1 MISIYSQD
9 NTEYTKNGDAVLIP
23 TRCDL
28 SLTINGAWQLT
39 LEHPYDQE
47 ERYKYIVEGAVV
59 QCDIKCIREL
69 PVVKQRFRIYT
80 YTKGLHGI
88 TAIGF
93 PIAMESTYDAPID
106 NLVISGKTGAQAMA
120 LIQAFTN
127 KYTLSTDV
135 TKTASASM
143 SNTNVNS
150 AIASGNS
157 NSFIGAWG
165 GEILYSNYDYMVKS
179 RLGDNVAGDHRIIY
193 GRNLTN
199 IEYKKDDSGLTTRIY
214 PISEDGIRLNGTGY
228 VDSPKISDYPII
240 HHRFMQAPYN
250 LIDTDAS
257 SASATAQQTRT
268 SLAAIS
274 TAASTLSQGVDISS
288 YPPEYIKQQR
298 ADIVAAVQ
306 TMALNGVISTSLYN
320 ATAKTISDAMA
331 WMNNL
336 AQPEWDWMGSYEA
349 GWKYGNSDGYAV
361 SQYVKIGKTWRY
373 FGANGN
379 WQEPA
384 DSSNEWDWYQNTEE
398 TGKKYGDFS
407 RYYAHNEYVFI
418 TLSGQLKQ
426 YWFNEEGWY
435 EEDESGDSN
444 YAWNGSGTAE
454 DPWWFGESST
464 KYLKSCWAFIDG
476 KYYFFDEYGY
486 YDGSTKFDDYQWDWV
501 DDGSRAWF
509 GNPDH
514 EYAAYY
520 LVNQWCKIDGSWY
533 YFDANGYVYDDNA
546 ARANVISLYTT
557 GMASLATTVSTQAT
571 ALYTLLYSLM
581 TSYAQSKF
589 NSGVD
594 MPYITITVNM
604 ADLSKTTE
612 YAGYENLETVK
623 LGDSVECIDNEHDIS
638 MTNRVIGLTYD
649 CVRDYNAEVVIGSPS
664 KTVSDVLGNAGG
676 TPVAGGFDTSAM
688 EAQIE
693 ALQDKVG
700 DVILNGASVVSNGT
714 ADFGIQE
721 GSNISISRSGNVL
734 TINGEGGGNIVYAG
748 TSIPSASIGEED
760 DLYLQL
766 GVKTEDILAADR
778 FEGLSSGSHI
788 TSLSDFVRQ
797 ARDKFSFVI
806 SGNPDSHG
814 NGETGTFTL
823 DGLVVGNTYHIE
835 YDVQYN
841 SGATFPYSYSEGI
854 DICGAYIAHPHNT
867 NLNHI
872 SGDFTYTSNGT
883 AIFKF
888 FAIRDNTNF
897 TCTITNLTITG
908 NFYDG
913 IEEIYGKISGKW
925 EKYEGGESYE
935 AGDNV
940 SIVNNVISATDT
952 DEISELQDVEL
963 TDLADGEI
971 LKYDATAEKW
981 INAEESGQSAYIVN
995 AVKYSTDEQVIGT
1008 WIDGKPLYSKII
1020 IGNSTDSTGNSD
1032 TQLSLASLNIDTMLP
1047 IEGTYNR
1054 VEGTLVLTYQF
1065 EATETPVT
1073 NNYWGFVKYNDNNGN
1088 GRLEYRIKL
1097 NHGSTNKQIFY
1108 IRYTKTTD
1116 TAGSGGYQA
1125 WGFSPIIYSTEER
1138 EVGVWTDNKP
1148 LYQKTVIS
1156 TTTPSQ
1162 NNWTTIQLDLPT
1174 DAVVSKYEAYYR
1186 RSPNRTD
1193 FIPQYNPTSSNEWL
1207 FGTLSNNNFVYKVG
1221 SPYVANFLETYIT
1234 VWYTKTTD
1242 VAGSG
1247 EYNTLGIPN
1256 VHYDGNEKVIGTWF
1270 GETLYEQVYTISSLP
1285 NNTTTSYNPNI
1296 SNFKEWVCADCKGE
1310 IIFQSGNKSVLPYLH
1325 STDTTAYVTL
1335 QYNTDGTI
1343 QITTKSNMTTAKAKI
1358 ILHYTKTS

>member
-165 GEILYSNYDYMVKS
+165 GEILYSNYDYMVKN

-228 VDSPKISDYPII
+228 VDSPKISDYPVI
-240 HHRFMQAPYN
+240 HHRFMQAPYS

-257 SASATAQQTRT
+257 SATATAQQTRT
-268 SLAAIS
+268 SLSAIS
-274 TAASTLSQGVDISS
+274 TQTTTLSQGVDNSS

-320 ATAKTISDAMA
+320 AAAKTISDAMA

-361 SQYVKIGKTWRY
+361 SQYIKIGKTWRY
-373 FGANGN
+373 FGSNGN

-435 EEDESGDSN
+435 EEDESGDSD
-444 YAWNGSGTAE
+444 YAWNGSGTSE
-454 DPWWFGESST
+454 DPWWFGESSS

-476 KYYFFDEYGY
+476 TYYFFDEYGY

-514 EYAAYY
+514 EYAAFY

-533 YFDANGYVYDDNA
+533 YFDNDGYVYDDNA

-557 GMASLATTVSTQAT
+557 GMAALATTVSTQAT

-581 TSYAQSKF
+581 TAYAQSKF
-589 NSGVD
+589 DSGVD

-649 CVRDYNAEVVIGSPS
+649 VIRDYNSEV
-664 KTVSDVLGNAGG
+664 VLGNAAATVASIVGNANG
-676 TPVAGGFDTSAM
+676 QAVAGGFDTSA
-688 EAQIE
+688 IE
-693 ALQDKVG
+693 SQLDSLQNKMG
-700 DVILNGASVVSNGT
+700 DFLLNGASVVTNGV
-714 ADFGIQE
+714 GQLNLQSGE
-721 GSNISISRSGNVL
+721 NISISRDGRTL
-734 TINGEGGGNIVYAG
+734 TISGEGGGNHNYYGTDAPSSSLGEENDIYCQIEDNEEITDFIVESTTPTGLMEAPVITEIAFNSFSATIAG
-748 TSIPSASIGEED
+748 TPTAYAYTPEDEIYINLQGLIVGQEYTLAFTFQYDSGTSFISGSGYNYVGIMADGVLSTQYATLPKDLSAHNHSFTFVAGNENYIKLSFHAISDNRRFTASMTNASITGTFGKIID
-760 DLYLQL
+760 IWQ
-766 GVKTEDILAADR
+766 KTEDGWVNSK
-778 FEGLSSGSHI
+778 FEG
-788 TSLSDFVRQ
+788 V
-797 ARDKFSFVI
+797 K
-806 SGNPDSHG
+806 
-814 NGETGTFTL
+814 
-823 DGLVVGNTYHIE
+823 
-835 YDVQYN
+835 
-841 SGATFPYSYSEGI
+841 
-854 DICGAYIAHPHNT
+854 YI
-867 NLNHI
+867 
-872 SGDFTYTSNGT
+872 
-883 AIFKF
+883 
-888 FAIRDNTNF
+888 
-897 TCTITNLTITG
+897 
-908 NFYDG
+908 
-913 IEEIYGKISGKW
+913 
-925 EKYEGGESYE
+925 
-935 AGDNV
+935 AGDN
-940 SIVNNVISATDT
+940 IQINDKTISATDT
-952 DEISELQDVEL
+952 DEISELKDVEI

-981 INAEESGQSAYIVN
+981 VN
-995 AVKYSTDEQVIGT
+995 GVGGGGT
-1008 WIDGKPLYSKII
+1008 P
-1020 IGNSTDSTGNSD
+1020 
-1032 TQLSLASLNIDTMLP
+1032 
-1047 IEGTYNR
+1047 YNNN
-1054 VEGTLVLTYQF
+1054 YQ
-1065 EATETPVT
+1065 EATLWENANGLEVPQNNASVT
-1073 NNYWGFVKYNDNNGN
+1073 VTLNDNISNYDFLYIEVSGN
-1088 GRLEYRIKL
+1088 T
-1097 NHGSTNKQIFY
+1097 STNARTQIWIPVSQIDKTGTNDFGIQVLNTNILRVSSIKY
-1108 IRYTKTTD
+1108 IDD
-1116 TAGSGGYQA
+1116 THLKLQYWTYSQPIKYYKILGVRVGGYL
-1125 WGFSPIIYSTEER
+1125 SPIIYFTEER

-1148 LYQKTVIS
+1148 LYQCSFLLPQNITVQTTWTS
-1156 TTTPSQ
+1156 TNINLS
-1162 NNWTTIQLDLPT
+1162 
-1174 DAVVSKYEAYYR
+1174 S
-1186 RSPNRTD
+1186 
-1193 FIPQYNPTSSNEWL
+1193 YNIEKL
-1207 FGTLSNNNFVYKVG
+1207 VYCETLRIDSGSWIFNANVNNNILRLYSYQNISLNKD
-1221 SPYVANFLETYIT
+1221 SIIT
-1234 VWYTKTTD
+1234 IRYTKTTD

-1247 EYNTLGIPN
+1247 SYNTLGVPN
-1256 VHYDGNEKVIGTWF
+1256 VHYSTDEQVIGTWLD
-1270 GETLYEQVYTISSLP
+1270 GKPIYEKTFEITAQNIFNSATVINGLTIP
-1285 NNTTTSYNPNI
+1285 DYKHII
-1296 SNFKEWVCADCKGE
+1296 SCQA
-1310 IIFQSGNKSVLPYLH
+1310 I
-1325 STDTTAYVTL
+1325 STDYPQASPLMLYFNQGQWKAMAIGGINVNKL
-1335 QYNTDGTI
+1335 VI
-1343 QITTKSNMTTAKAKI
+1343 Q
-1358 ILHYTKTS
+1358 YTKTTD

>member
-1 MISIYSQD
+1 MISIYSQN

-23 TRCDL
+23 TRCEL

-69 PVVKQRFRIYT
+69 PVTKQRFRIYT

-120 LIQAFTN
+120 LIQTFTN

-135 TKTASASM
+135 TKTTSASM

-150 AIASGNS
+150 AIASGNA

-165 GEILYSNYDYMVKS
+165 GEILYSNYDFMVKS

-193 GRNLTN
+193 GRNLTD

-228 VDSPKISDYPII
+228 VDSPKIDDYPII
-240 HHRFMQAPYN
+240 HHRFMSAPYN

-257 SASATAQQTRT
+257 SASATAQQTRN
-268 SLAAIS
+268 SLSAIS
-274 TAASTLSQGVDISS
+274 TQTTTLSQGVDISS

-320 ATAKTISDAMA
+320 AAAKTISDAMA

-384 DSSNEWDWYQNTEE
+384 DSSNEWDWHQSTEA

-407 RYYAHNEYVFI
+407 RYFAHNEYVFI

-435 EEDESGDSN
+435 EEDESGDSD

-454 DPWWFGESST
+454 DPWWFGESSS

-514 EYAAYY
+514 EFAAYY
-520 LVNQWCKIDGSWY
+520 LKNQWCKIDGSWY

-557 GMASLATTVSTQAT
+557 GMAALATTVSTQAT

-649 CVRDYNAEVVIGSPS
+649 VIRDYNSEV
-664 KTVSDVLGNAGG
+664 VLGNAAATVASIVGNASG
-676 TPVAGGFDTSAM
+676 QAVAGGFDTSA
-688 EAQIE
+688 IE
-693 ALQDKVG
+693 SQLDSLQHKMG
-700 DVILNGASVVSNGT
+700 DFLVNGASVVTNGVGQLNLQ
-714 ADFGIQE
+714 AGD
-721 GSNISISRSGNVL
+721 NIDISRDGRTL
-734 TINGEGGGNIVYAG
+734 TISGEGGGNISYGVDVPSGGSDGDFYAKIG
-748 TSIPSASIGEED
+748 GEE
-760 DLYLQL
+760 YL
-766 GVKTEDILAADR
+766 
-778 FEGLSSGSHI
+778 FSHYFD
-788 TSLSDFVRQ
+788 SQQFRQ
-797 ARDKFSFVI
+797 TSFVE
-806 SGNPDSHG
+806 GNAKCSFVMH
-814 NGETGTFTL
+814 GETTSSITGRHVAYLMKGLEVEQTYTLSFDLQIKNYASGGAGENNVELRKKDEGSYTYFDRINFSNNSDKNHYSITFTAPYDEIML
-823 DGLVVGNTYHIE
+823 AFQFNELGANKQ
-835 YDVQYN
+835 YDVEVTDL
-841 SGATFPYSYSEGI
+841 SFGI
-854 DICGAYIAHPHNT
+854 SMIE
-867 NLNHI
+867 
-872 SGDFTYTSNGT
+872 NG
-883 AIFKF
+883 
-888 FAIRDNTNF
+888 
-897 TCTITNLTITG
+897 
-908 NFYDG
+908 G
-913 IEEIYGKISGKW
+913 IENVYVNVEGKW
-925 EKYEGGESYE
+925 VKDLFSENASYE
-935 AGDNV
+935 AGTN
-940 SIVNNVISATDT
+940 IQINNRVISATDT
-952 DEISELQDVEL
+952 TYSDFEGTDGTTAGSSGLVPAPTISDVNKVLGSEGQWVEKGSIVEANPQD
-963 TDLADGEI
+963 TASQPLAKLKVNGTTYGISGGGGGGSIVSIIPLINNGIKIAEYLIDGVGNYLYAPSGVDFKTTEQP
-971 LKYDATAEKW
+971 TGRKW
-981 INAEESGQSAYIVN
+981 INDKPTYFIVLDITN
-995 AVKYSTDEQVIGT
+995 ANKGSISVDIS
-1008 WIDGKPLYSKII
+1008 
-1020 IGNSTDSTGNSD
+1020 N
-1032 TQLSLASLNIDTMLP
+1032 LNIDF
-1047 IEGTYNR
+1047 IISKEGIWNRTAGGATYWMNFGDY
-1054 VEGTLVLTYQF
+1054 VASDIYSYLTPNIANGILYV
-1065 EATETPVT
+1065 ARYARSAETVSKA
-1073 NNYWGFVKYNDNNGN
+1073 YIF
-1088 GRLEYRIKL
+1088 LE
-1097 NHGSTNKQIFY
+1097 
-1108 IRYTKTTD
+1108 YTKTTD
-1116 TAGSGGYQA
+1116 
-1125 WGFSPIIYSTEER
+1125 
-1138 EVGVWTDNKP
+1138 
-1148 LYQKTVIS
+1148 
-1156 TTTPSQ
+1156 
-1162 NNWTTIQLDLPT
+1162 
-1174 DAVVSKYEAYYR
+1174 
-1186 RSPNRTD
+1186 
-1193 FIPQYNPTSSNEWL
+1193 
-1207 FGTLSNNNFVYKVG
+1207 
-1221 SPYVANFLETYIT
+1221 
-1234 VWYTKTTD
+1234 
-1242 VAGSG
+1242 
-1247 EYNTLGIPN
+1247 
-1256 VHYDGNEKVIGTWF
+1256 
-1270 GETLYEQVYTISSLP
+1270 
-1285 NNTTTSYNPNI
+1285 
-1296 SNFKEWVCADCKGE
+1296 
-1310 IIFQSGNKSVLPYLH
+1310 
-1325 STDTTAYVTL
+1325 
-1335 QYNTDGTI
+1335 
-1343 QITTKSNMTTAKAKI
+1343 
-1358 ILHYTKTS
+1358 

>member
-23 TRCDL
+23 TRCEL

-69 PVVKQRFRIYT
+69 PAVKQRFRIYT

-93 PIAMESTYDAPID
+93 PIAMEATYDAPID

-120 LIQAFTN
+120 QIQAFTN

-150 AIASGNS
+150 AIASGNA

-165 GEILYSNYDYMVKS
+165 GEILYSNYDFMVKS
-179 RLGDNVAGDHRIIY
+179 RLGDNVAADHRIIY
-193 GRNLTN
+193 GRNLTD

-240 HHRFMQAPYN
+240 HHRFMSAPYN

-257 SASATAQQTRT
+257 SATATAQQTRT

-274 TAASTLSQGVDISS
+274 TAATTLSQGVDISS

-320 ATAKTISDAMA
+320 AAAKTIADAMA

-361 SQYVKIGKTWRY
+361 SQYIKIGKTWRY

-384 DSSNEWDWYQNTEE
+384 DSSNEWDWYQNSEE

-435 EEDESGDSN
+435 EEDESGDSD

-454 DPWWFGESST
+454 DPWWFGESSS

-557 GMASLATTVSTQAT
+557 GMAALATTVSTQTT

-589 NSGVD
+589 DSGVD

-649 CVRDYNAEVVIGSPS
+649 VIRDYNSEV
-664 KTVSDVLGNAGG
+664 VLGNAAATVASIVGNANG
-676 TPVAGGFDTSAM
+676 QAVAGGFDTSA
-688 EAQIE
+688 IE
-693 ALQDKVG
+693 SQLDLLQNKMG
-700 DVILNGASVVSNGT
+700 DFLLNGASIVTNGV
-714 ADFGIQE
+714 GVLNLLPGE
-721 GSNISISRSGNVL
+721 NISISRDGRTL
-734 TINGEGGGNIVYAG
+734 TISGEGGSNIYYG
-748 TSIPSASIGEED
+748 TEEPAASLGVD
-760 DLYLQL
+760 RDLYCKL
-766 GVKTEDILAADR
+766 GDLPTYIVDSVEYNNLDHNALTKIAYNEFSGNMSGVQVATSLHDPDREYIYLDGLIKGNTYTLTVKCTLTDGIIHR
-778 FEGLSSGSHI
+778 YSSGSYANNYFTVTDDTKDFSNPPIIILDDTFNAEQTKSGTFVAKDTNILVFAFWAMQDGHNAAI
-788 TSLSDFVRQ
+788 TCSSIKIEGNFRKIVKIY
-797 ARDKFSFVI
+797 DKV
-806 SGNPDSHG
+806 GTGWVDYVG
-814 NGETGTFTL
+814 GET
-823 DGLVVGNTYHIE
+823 Y
-835 YDVQYN
+835 
-841 SGATFPYSYSEGI
+841 
-854 DICGAYIAHPHNT
+854 
-867 NLNHI
+867 
-872 SGDFTYTSNGT
+872 
-883 AIFKF
+883 
-888 FAIRDNTNF
+888 
-897 TCTITNLTITG
+897 
-908 NFYDG
+908 
-913 IEEIYGKISGKW
+913 
-925 EKYEGGESYE
+925 
-935 AGDNV
+935 
-940 SIVNNVISATDT
+940 
-952 DEISELQDVEL
+952 
-963 TDLADGEI
+963 
-971 LKYDATAEKW
+971 
-981 INAEESGQSAYIVN
+981 
-995 AVKYSTDEQVIGT
+995 
-1008 WIDGKPLYSKII
+1008 
-1020 IGNSTDSTGNSD
+1020 
-1032 TQLSLASLNIDTMLP
+1032 
-1047 IEGTYNR
+1047 
-1054 VEGTLVLTYQF
+1054 
-1065 EATETPVT
+1065 
-1073 NNYWGFVKYNDNNGN
+1073 
-1088 GRLEYRIKL
+1088 
-1097 NHGSTNKQIFY
+1097 
-1108 IRYTKTTD
+1108 
-1116 TAGSGGYQA
+1116 TAGSGIEINSNNEISAPVMTGATADADGASGIVPKPFIADKEKFLRGDGVWAEVKGGAMVYYGTNAPSASVGENGDEYYQLSGQGKIVNKYIKLGNTWTCEGEEIVLTTKTITQNGTYDAVDDNVDGYSSVTVA
-1125 WGFSPIIYSTEER
+1125 VANSFELIDHDYVRVNGGGWIVFDNLTENENYKVEIDFEYSSVSAGMSVCGEYCVHFTWYQNKWY
-1138 EVGVWTDNKP
+1138 VGVGNTEANVSANPWSGRHTVVINNENNKCT
-1148 LYQKTVIS
+1148 LDGNVIA
-1156 TTTPSQ
+1156 TYV
-1162 NNWTTIQLDLPT
+1162 PT
-1174 DAVVSKYEAYYR
+1174 NDS
-1186 RSPNRTD
+1186 
-1193 FIPQYNPTSSNEWL
+1193 
-1207 FGTLSNNNFVYKVG
+1207 
-1221 SPYVANFLETYIT
+1221 
-1234 VWYTKTTD
+1234 
-1242 VAGSG
+1242 
-1247 EYNTLGIPN
+1247 N
-1256 VHYDGNEKVIGTWF
+1256 VHYAIFGRAANDGWSKYKGKLYSYKITDKSTNTVILSLKPA
-1270 GETLYEQVYTISSLP
+1270 TLYIA
-1285 NNTTTSYNPNI
+1285 NNA
-1296 SNFKEWVCADCKGE
+1296 FDD
-1310 IIFQSGNKSVLPYLH
+1310 VLY
-1325 STDTTAYVTL
+1325 DEVTGKL
-1335 QYNTDGTI
+1335 YRTPDMVAGDNT
-1343 QITTKSNMTTAKAKI
+1343 
-1358 ILHYTKTS
+1358 

>member
-1 MISIYSQD
+1 MISIYSKD

-23 TRCDL
+23 TRCEL
-28 SLTINGAWQLT
+28 ALTINGAWQLT

-69 PVVKQRFRIYT
+69 PVTKQRFRIYT

-150 AIASGNS
+150 AIASGNA

-165 GEILYSNYDYMVKS
+165 GEILYSNYDFMVKS

-193 GRNLTN
+193 GRNLTD

-228 VDSPKISDYPII
+228 VDSPKISDYPVI

-274 TAASTLSQGVDISS
+274 TAATTLSQGVDISS

-320 ATAKTISDAMA
+320 AAAKTISDAMA

-336 AQPEWDWMGSYEA
+336 TQPEWDWMGSYEA

-361 SQYVKIGKTWRY
+361 SQYIKIGKTWRY

-384 DSSNEWDWYQNTEE
+384 DSSNEWDWYQSTEE
-398 TGKKYGDFS
+398 AGKRYGDFS

-435 EEDESGDSN
+435 EEDESGDSD

-454 DPWWFGESST
+454 DPWWFGESSS

-501 DDGSRAWF
+501 NDGSRAWF

-514 EYAAYY
+514 KFAAYY
-520 LVNQWCKIDGSWY
+520 LKNQWCKIDGSWY
-533 YFDANGYVYDDNA
+533 YFDNDGYVYDDNA

-557 GMASLATTVSTQAT
+557 GMASLATTVSAQAT

-581 TSYAQSKF
+581 TAYAQSKF
-589 NSGVD
+589 NQGVD

-623 LGDSVECIDNEHDIS
+623 LGDSVDCIDNEHDIS

-649 CVRDYNAEVVIGSPS
+649 VIRDYNSEV
-664 KTVSDVLGNAGG
+664 VLGNAAATVASIVGNANG
-676 TPVAGGFDTSAM
+676 QAVAGGFDTSA
-688 EAQIE
+688 IE
-693 ALQDKVG
+693 SQLDSLQNKMG
-700 DVILNGASVVSNGT
+700 DFLVNGASVVTNGVGQLNLQ
-714 ADFGIQE
+714 AGE
-721 GSNISISRSGNVL
+721 NISISRDGRTL
-734 TINGEGGGNIVYAG
+734 TISGEGGGNTVYAG
-748 TSIPSASIGEED
+748 TSTPSASIGAEH
-760 DLYLQL
+760 DLYLKL
-766 GVKTEDILAADR
+766 RGYTGDVVGDI
-778 FEGLSSGSHI
+778 
-788 TSLSDFVRQ
+788 T
-797 ARDKFSFVI
+797 
-806 SGNPDSHG
+806 
-814 NGETGTFTL
+814 ETGGGMVSYTKTKLAYNKFNFAQVIKGISAWDHVTYAL
-823 DGLVVGNTYHIE
+823 DGLVEGNTYTVTFTQKFTNGQF
-835 YDVQYN
+835 Y
-841 SGATFPYSYSEGI
+841 SGYTDQIYVTTTGGT
-854 DICGAYIAHPHNT
+854 DGAANLYADNDSHN
-867 NLNHI
+867 
-872 SGDFTYTSNGT
+872 F
-883 AIFKF
+883 
-888 FAIRDNTNF
+888 NF
-897 TCTITNLTITG
+897 TFVAGSANYLIFSYPKCADGVTINSDITNLEITG
-908 NFYDG
+908 DFING
-913 IEEIYGKISGKW
+913 IEDIYGKINGNW
-925 EKYEGGESYE
+925 EKYDGGESYT
-935 AGDNV
+935 AGDN
-940 SIVNNVISATDT
+940 IDITNNVISGA
-952 DEISELQDVEL
+952 
-963 TDLADGEI
+963 
-971 LKYDATAEKW
+971 
-981 INAEESGQSAYIVN
+981 
-995 AVKYSTDEQVIGT
+995 
-1008 WIDGKPLYSKII
+1008 
-1020 IGNSTDSTGNSD
+1020 
-1032 TQLSLASLNIDTMLP
+1032 
-1047 IEGTYNR
+1047 
-1054 VEGTLVLTYQF
+1054 
-1065 EATETPVT
+1065 
-1073 NNYWGFVKYNDNNGN
+1073 
-1088 GRLEYRIKL
+1088 
-1097 NHGSTNKQIFY
+1097 
-1108 IRYTKTTD
+1108 
-1116 TAGSGGYQA
+1116 YQA
-1125 WGFSPIIYSTEER
+1125 FTG
-1138 EVGVWTDNKP
+1138 
-1148 LYQKTVIS
+1148 
-1156 TTTPSQ
+1156 
-1162 NNWTTIQLDLPT
+1162 
-1174 DAVVSKYEAYYR
+1174 
-1186 RSPNRTD
+1186 
-1193 FIPQYNPTSSNEWL
+1193 
-1207 FGTLSNNNFVYKVG
+1207 
-1221 SPYVANFLETYIT
+1221 
-1234 VWYTKTTD
+1234 
-1242 VAGSG
+1242 
-1247 EYNTLGIPN
+1247 
-1256 VHYDGNEKVIGTWF
+1256 
-1270 GETLYEQVYTISSLP
+1270 
-1285 NNTTTSYNPNI
+1285 
-1296 SNFKEWVCADCKGE
+1296 
-1310 IIFQSGNKSVLPYLH
+1310 
-1325 STDTTAYVTL
+1325 
-1335 QYNTDGTI
+1335 TDGTADGSQGLVPKPLTTDAGKI
-1343 QITTKSNMTTAKAKI
+1343 LGANGQWIDKGAQILSGTSEPTSQDGNNGDLYVETVAAGSQYRELWTGSISTNAWASPKLVPNVNPSLYSSLKIYGIYNRNVNVNGYEINENNYDTFIAGTTHGYTDIYYYKVPNTADNYWVGVSDNRTKLTLWVSTGLTGELTKVEGVLLDSVSYIKDIFLKENGLWTGEIGEIYSDEEQMCGLWRDGSILYKKLVPTGGSVPSGATLIERTAMASTGYDNIKYIKS
-1358 ILHYTKTS
+1358 

>member
-1 MISIYSQD
+1 MISIYSKD

-23 TRCDL
+23 TRCEL
-28 SLTINGAWQLT
+28 ALTINGAWQLT

-69 PVVKQRFRIYT
+69 PVTKQRFRIYT

-150 AIASGNS
+150 AIASGNA

-165 GEILYSNYDYMVKS
+165 GEILYSNYDFMVKS

-193 GRNLTN
+193 GRNLTD

-228 VDSPKISDYPII
+228 VDSPKISDYPVI

-274 TAASTLSQGVDISS
+274 TAATTLSQGVDISS

-320 ATAKTISDAMA
+320 AAAKTISDAMA

-336 AQPEWDWMGSYEA
+336 TQPEWDWMGSYEA

-361 SQYVKIGKTWRY
+361 SQYIKIGKTWRY

-384 DSSNEWDWYQNTEE
+384 DSSNEWDWYQSTEE
-398 TGKKYGDFS
+398 AGKKYGDFS

-435 EEDESGDSN
+435 EEDESGDSK
-444 YAWNGSGTAE
+444 YAWNGTGTAE
-454 DPWWFGESST
+454 DPYWFGESSS

-514 EYAAYY
+514 KFAAYY
-520 LVNQWCKIDGSWY
+520 LKNQWCKIDGSWY
-533 YFDANGYVYDDNA
+533 YFNNDGYVYDDNA

-571 ALYTLLYSLM
+571 VLYTLLYSLM
-581 TSYAQSKF
+581 TAYAQSKF
-589 NSGVD
+589 DSGVD

-649 CVRDYNAEVVIGSPS
+649 VIRDYNSEV
-664 KTVSDVLGNAGG
+664 VLGNAAATVASIVGNANG
-676 TPVAGGFDTSAM
+676 QAVAGGFDTSA
-688 EAQIE
+688 IE
-693 ALQDKVG
+693 SQLDSLQNKMG
-700 DVILNGASVVSNGT
+700 DFLVNGASVVTNGVGVMNLLPG
-714 ADFGIQE
+714 D
-721 GSNISISRSGNVL
+721 NISISRDGRTL
-734 TINGEGGGNIVYAG
+734 TISGEGGSNIYYG
-748 TSIPSASIGEED
+748 TEEPAASLGVD
-760 DLYLQL
+760 RDLYCKL
-766 GVKTEDILAADR
+766 GDLPTYILDSVDYSTLNQNAITKLGYNEFSTE
-778 FEGLSSGSHI
+778 
-788 TSLSDFVRQ
+788 
-797 ARDKFSFVI
+797 I
-806 SGNPDSHG
+806 SGTMVAGGAYQDKQY
-814 NGETGTFTL
+814 FIL
-823 DGLVVGNTYHIE
+823 DGLIEGNTYTLTVHVTLTAGTIHHYSTGE
-835 YDVQYN
+835 DSSNYFAISDDT
-841 SGATFPYSYSEGI
+841 SGEHDRLLFALDETFNVEQVKTATFVAGS
-854 DICGAYIAHPHNT
+854 
-867 NLNHI
+867 
-872 SGDFTYTSNGT
+872 SNVLVF
-883 AIFKF
+883 AF
-888 FAIRDNTNF
+888 FAMLDGRYAELQADSIK
-897 TCTITNLTITG
+897 IEG
-908 NFYDG
+908 NFRKIVKIYDKVG
-913 IEEIYGKISGKW
+913 TGWVDYV
-925 EKYEGGESYE
+925 GGESY
-935 AGDNV
+935 
-940 SIVNNVISATDT
+940 
-952 DEISELQDVEL
+952 
-963 TDLADGEI
+963 
-971 LKYDATAEKW
+971 
-981 INAEESGQSAYIVN
+981 
-995 AVKYSTDEQVIGT
+995 
-1008 WIDGKPLYSKII
+1008 
-1020 IGNSTDSTGNSD
+1020 
-1032 TQLSLASLNIDTMLP
+1032 
-1047 IEGTYNR
+1047 
-1054 VEGTLVLTYQF
+1054 
-1065 EATETPVT
+1065 
-1073 NNYWGFVKYNDNNGN
+1073 
-1088 GRLEYRIKL
+1088 
-1097 NHGSTNKQIFY
+1097 
-1108 IRYTKTTD
+1108 
-1116 TAGSGGYQA
+1116 TAGSGIEINSNNEISAPVMMGA
-1125 WGFSPIIYSTEER
+1125 TAGADGASGIAPKPFIADR
-1138 EVGVWTDNKP
+1138 EKFLRGDGVWAEVKGGAMVYYGTSAPSASVGENGDEYYQLSGQGKIVNKYIKLGDTWTSEGEEIVLTTKTITQNGTYNAADDNADG
-1148 LYQKTVIS
+1148 YSSVTVAVANSFELVDHDYVSVNGGGWIVFDNIS
-1156 TTTPSQ
+1156 ENENYKVEIDFEYSSVSDGMSVCGEYYVHFTWYQ
-1162 NNWTTIQLDLPT
+1162 NNWYVGTGNAEANVSANPWSGRHTVVINNENNKCTLDENVIATYVPT
-1174 DAVVSKYEAYYR
+1174 
-1186 RSPNRTD
+1186 
-1193 FIPQYNPTSSNEWL
+1193 
-1207 FGTLSNNNFVYKVG
+1207 NN
-1221 SPYVANFLETYIT
+1221 S
-1234 VWYTKTTD
+1234 
-1242 VAGSG
+1242 
-1247 EYNTLGIPN
+1247 N
-1256 VHYDGNEKVIGTWF
+1256 VHYAIFGRAANDGFSKFEGKLYSYKITDKSTNTVILSLKPA
-1270 GETLYEQVYTISSLP
+1270 TLYIA
-1285 NNTTTSYNPNI
+1285 NNA
-1296 SNFKEWVCADCKGE
+1296 FED
-1310 IIFQSGNKSVLPYLH
+1310 VLY
-1325 STDTTAYVTL
+1325 DEVTGKL
-1335 QYNTDGTI
+1335 YRTPDMVAGDNT
-1343 QITTKSNMTTAKAKI
+1343 
-1358 ILHYTKTS
+1358 

>member
-1 MISIYSQD
+1 MISIYSKD

-69 PVVKQRFRIYT
+69 PVTKQRFRIYT

-93 PIAMESTYDAPID
+93 PIAMEATYDAPID

-150 AIASGNS
+150 AIASGNA

-165 GEILYSNYDYMVKS
+165 GEILYSNYDFMVKN

-257 SASATAQQTRT
+257 SATATAQQTRT

-274 TAASTLSQGVDISS
+274 TAATTLSQGVDISS

-320 ATAKTISDAMA
+320 AAAKTISDAMA

-361 SQYVKIGKTWRY
+361 SQYIKIGKTWRY
-373 FGANGN
+373 FGSNGN

-384 DSSNEWDWYQNTEE
+384 DSSNEWDWYQNTSE

-418 TLSGQLKQ
+418 TLDGQLKQ

-435 EEDESGDSN
+435 EEDESGDSD
-444 YAWNGSGTAE
+444 YGWNGTGTAE
-454 DPWWFGESST
+454 DPYWFGESSS

-476 KYYFFDEYGY
+476 IYYFFDEYGY

-520 LVNQWCKIDGSWY
+520 LTSQWCKIDGSWY
-533 YFDANGYVYDDNA
+533 YFDNDGYVYDDNA

-581 TSYAQSKF
+581 TAYAQSKF

-649 CVRDYNAEVVIGSPS
+649 VLRDYNSEV
-664 KTVSDVLGNAGG
+664 VLGNAAATVASIVGNANG
-676 TPVAGGFDTSAM
+676 QAVAGGFDTSA
-688 EAQIE
+688 IE
-693 ALQDKVG
+693 SQLDSLQNKMG
-700 DVILNGASVVSNGT
+700 DFLVNGASVVTNGVGQLNFQ
-714 ADFGIQE
+714 AGE
-721 GSNISISRSGNVL
+721 NISISRDGRTL
-734 TINGEGGGNIVYAG
+734 TISGEGGGNTVYAG
-748 TSIPSASIGEED
+748 TSTPSASIGAED
-760 DLYLQL
+760 DLYLQIGL
-766 GVKTEDILAADR
+766 KTADILSLDNFSTFSEGDHVLTITDWVKTDR
-778 FEGLSSGSHI
+778 THYAFTI
-788 TSLSDFVRQ
+788 N
-797 ARDKFSFVI
+797 
-806 SGNPDSHG
+806 GNPDNQGHG
-814 NGETGTFTL
+814 ELATFL
-823 DGLVVGNTYHIE
+823 LEGLVDGNTYHLE
-835 YDVQYN
+835 FDGQYN
-841 SGATFPYSYSEGI
+841 SGATFPWGLHDCVCINNYSGRFIEFQKNS
-854 DICGAYIAHPHNT
+854 
-867 NLNHI
+867 NLNHY
-872 SGDFTYTSNGT
+872 SGNFTYHDGDYILFNFP
-883 AIFKF
+883 AIN
-888 FAIRDNTNF
+888 DNVNF
-897 TCTITNLTITG
+897 TFTITNLVFTG
-908 NFYDG
+908 SFVGG
-913 IEEIYGKISGKW
+913 IDEIYGKVDSKW
-925 EKYEGGESYE
+925 HKYEGGETYTDFVGTDGTTDGASGLVPAPTTADVDKVLKSDGTWGDAAAVEANPSGTATDELKKIDIDGTIYDIKSYLIQNAE
-935 AGDNV
+935 IYSEDEKQVGVWIDGKPLYQRTIHKTTAF
-940 SIVNNVISATDT
+940 SNNVWTSNFLGTAGSGIKIIGYNGYAVMRGTEQLYEYSYWRSTNEYFTVITSTVGDDLSMYLKFSTNYTLEIGYCTIWYTKNSDTAGSGGYQAYGFSPIIYSETEREIGVWIDNKPLYAKTVATNGSVPSGAVLISR
-952 DEISELQDVEL
+952 EV
-963 TDLADGEI
+963 
-971 LKYDATAEKW
+971 
-981 INAEESGQSAYIVN
+981 INANYDLILYTKSSDTAGSGSYNTLGVPT
-995 AVKYSTDEQVIGT
+995 VHYSTDEQVIGT
-1008 WIDGKPLYSKII
+1008 WMD
-1020 IGNSTDSTGNSD
+1020 
-1032 TQLSLASLNIDTMLP
+1032 
-1047 IEGTYNR
+1047 
-1054 VEGTLVLTYQF
+1054 
-1065 EATETPVT
+1065 
-1073 NNYWGFVKYNDNNGN
+1073 
-1088 GRLEYRIKL
+1088 
-1097 NHGSTNKQIFY
+1097 
-1108 IRYTKTTD
+1108 
-1116 TAGSGGYQA
+1116 
-1125 WGFSPIIYSTEER
+1125 
-1138 EVGVWTDNKP
+1138 KP
-1148 LYQKTVIS
+1148 LYQKTITIPNQQVSQTMEIDFSQYIS
-1156 TTTPSQ
+1156 NIELIWADLNHSHIEEIYQSTHYYRNFTGWKGLYDSVNTTKIIRYTGGV
-1162 NNWTTIQLDLPT
+1162 N
-1174 DAVVSKYEAYYR
+1174 YEAG
-1186 RSPNRTD
+1186 T
-1193 FIPQYNPTSSNEWL
+1193 IYNL
-1207 FGTLSNNNFVYKVG
+1207 VF
-1221 SPYVANFLETYIT
+1221 T
-1234 VWYTKTTD
+1234 VQYTKTTD
-1242 VAGSG
+1242 V
-1247 EYNTLGIPN
+1247 
-1256 VHYDGNEKVIGTWF
+1256 
-1270 GETLYEQVYTISSLP
+1270 
-1285 NNTTTSYNPNI
+1285 
-1296 SNFKEWVCADCKGE
+1296 
-1310 IIFQSGNKSVLPYLH
+1310 
-1325 STDTTAYVTL
+1325 
-1335 QYNTDGTI
+1335 
-1343 QITTKSNMTTAKAKI
+1343 
-1358 ILHYTKTS
+1358 

>member
-47 ERYKYIVEGAVV
+47 ERYKYIVEGAVI

-69 PVVKQRFRIYT
+69 PTVKQRFRIYT

-88 TAIGF
+88 TAIAF
-93 PIAMESTYDAPID
+93 PIAMEATYDAPID

-120 LIQAFTN
+120 QIQAFTN

-150 AIASGNS
+150 AIASGNA

-165 GEILYSNYDYMVKS
+165 GEILYSNYDFMVKS

-193 GRNLTN
+193 GRNLTD

-214 PISEDGIRLNGTGY
+214 PISNDGIRLNGTGY

-268 SLAAIS
+268 SLSAIS
-274 TAASTLSQGVDISS
+274 TATTTLSQGVDISS

-306 TMALNGVISTSLYN
+306 NMALTGVISTSLYN
-320 ATAKTISDAMA
+320 AAAKTISDAMA
-331 WMNNL
+331 WMDNL

-384 DSSNEWDWYQNTEE
+384 DSSNEWDWYQSTEE

-435 EEDESGDSN
+435 EEDESGDSD

-476 KYYFFDEYGY
+476 TYYFFDEYGY

-581 TSYAQSKF
+581 TAYAQSKF
-589 NSGVD
+589 DSGVD

-649 CVRDYNAEVVIGSPS
+649 VIRDYNSEV
-664 KTVSDVLGNAGG
+664 VLGNAAATVASIVGNANG
-676 TPVAGGFDTSAM
+676 QAVAGGFDTSA
-688 EAQIE
+688 IE
-693 ALQDKVG
+693 SQLDSLQNKMG
-700 DVILNGASVVSNGT
+700 DFLLNGASVVTNGVGQLNLQ
-714 ADFGIQE
+714 AGE
-721 GSNISISRSGNVL
+721 NISISRDGRTL
-734 TINGEGGGNIVYAG
+734 TISAEGGGALKYFEETSQSLYGEQDLSTPRFVCDPDYYFDYAVTEHLG
-748 TSIPSASIGEED
+748 QIADPKTPIRKANSIPCIACSSDFLLPGQTMPFDANTVGW
-760 DLYLQL
+760 LY
-766 GVKTEDILAADR
+766 GGGIIWVSPDPEGTRYIVSDTDGADV
-778 FEGLSSGSHI
+778 FEGGYFYGNNHVPNEPRLSN
-788 TSLSDFVRQ
+788 FAYQ
-797 ARDKFSFVI
+797 F
-806 SGNPDSHG
+806 
-814 NGETGTFTL
+814 TFADT
-823 DGLVVGNTYHIE
+823 TWYASC
-835 YDVQYN
+835 YAYN
-841 SGATFPYSYSEGI
+841 SGMNYTALVNDGHIIRNDWQSMGEDTFAKAVARLMNGVNIAVNRTAYSGLSRTTDLAFFAGATNVNGTDAPLKIYGDGTYEGI
-854 DICGAYIAHPHNT
+854 ADDKQDKLTAGENI
-867 NLNHI
+867 HI
-872 SGDFTYTSNGT
+872 SEDGT
-883 AIFKF
+883 
-888 FAIRDNTNF
+888 
-897 TCTITNLTITG
+897 
-908 NFYDG
+908 
-913 IEEIYGKISGKW
+913 
-925 EKYEGGESYE
+925 
-935 AGDNV
+935 
-940 SIVNNVISATDT
+940 ISATDT
-952 DEISELQDVEL
+952 TYSVFTG
-963 TDLADGEI
+963 TD
-971 LKYDATAEKW
+971 
-981 INAEESGQSAYIVN
+981 GQ
-995 AVKYSTDEQVIGT
+995 
-1008 WIDGKPLYSKII
+1008 
-1020 IGNSTDSTGNSD
+1020 
-1032 TQLSLASLNIDTMLP
+1032 
-1047 IEGTYNR
+1047 
-1054 VEGTLVLTYQF
+1054 
-1065 EATETPVT
+1065 
-1073 NNYWGFVKYNDNNGN
+1073 
-1088 GRLEYRIKL
+1088 
-1097 NHGSTNKQIFY
+1097 
-1108 IRYTKTTD
+1108 
-1116 TAGSGGYQA
+1116 TAGSVGLVPAPTTSDANKFLKGDGTWAAGGGGGSSVIANPSGTPTDTLQTVEIDGTIYEIEGGAGGGGSYKETSIYTNSGTSATDITLAEAYTNYDALYFDIRRIADNRHYQVPYLYLTSELSVGEDFQVFGYNEYISYNIA
-1125 WGFSPIIYSTEER
+1125 SATSFTRVNSGGNFYIKKI
-1138 EVGVWTDNKP
+1138 VGVKFDGASDN
-1148 LYQKTVIS
+1148 S
-1156 TTTPSQ
+1156 
-1162 NNWTTIQLDLPT
+1162 
-1174 DAVVSKYEAYYR
+1174 
-1186 RSPNRTD
+1186 
-1193 FIPQYNPTSSNEWL
+1193 
-1207 FGTLSNNNFVYKVG
+1207 
-1221 SPYVANFLETYIT
+1221 
-1234 VWYTKTTD
+1234 
-1242 VAGSG
+1242 
-1247 EYNTLGIPN
+1247 
-1256 VHYDGNEKVIGTWF
+1256 
-1270 GETLYEQVYTISSLP
+1270 
-1285 NNTTTSYNPNI
+1285 
-1296 SNFKEWVCADCKGE
+1296 E
-1310 IIFQSGNKSVLPYLH
+1310 IIPIAAG
-1325 STDTTAYVTL
+1325 TDTTTRTFTFTKTPKKVSVSYKL
-1335 QYNTDGTI
+1335 TDGWAWDGAFIWGDDRVFGLALNSRVAASGGYGNVEQIDYGADGKSFTI
-1343 QITTKSNMTTAKAKI
+1343 TGHNAFGALNSSVGEGRM
-1358 ILHYTKTS
+1358 YVEY

>member
-1 MISIYSQD
+1 MISIYSQN

-23 TRCDL
+23 TKCDL
-28 SLTINGAWQLT
+28 ALTINGAWQLT
-39 LEHPYDQE
+39 LEHPYDPE
-47 ERYKYIVEGAVV
+47 ERYKYIIEGAVI

-69 PVVKQRFRIYT
+69 PTVKQRFRIYT

-88 TAIGF
+88 TAIAF
-93 PIAMESTYDAPID
+93 PVAMESTYDAPID

-127 KYTLSTDV
+127 KYSLSTDV

-228 VDSPKISDYPII
+228 VDSPKISDYPVI

-257 SASATAQQTRT
+257 SATATAQQTRT

-274 TAASTLSQGVDISS
+274 TAATTLSQGVDISS

-306 TMALNGVISTSLYN
+306 TMALNGVISASLYE
-320 ATAKTISDAMA
+320 AAKKTIADAMA

-373 FGANGN
+373 FGSNGN

-435 EEDESGDSN
+435 EEDESGDSD

-454 DPWWFGESST
+454 DPWWFGESSS

-476 KYYFFDEYGY
+476 VYYFFDEYGY

-514 EYAAYY
+514 EYAAFY
-520 LVNQWCKIDGSWY
+520 LTNQWCKIDGSWY
-533 YFDANGYVYDDNA
+533 YFDNDGYVYDDNA

-571 ALYTLLYSLM
+571 VLYTLLYSLM
-581 TSYAQSKF
+581 TAYAQSKF
-589 NSGVD
+589 NQGVD

-649 CVRDYNAEVVIGSPS
+649 VIRDYNSEV
-664 KTVSDVLGNAGG
+664 VLGNAAATVASIVGNANG
-676 TPVAGGFDTSAM
+676 QAVAGGFDTSA
-688 EAQIE
+688 IE
-693 ALQDKVG
+693 SQLNSLQNKMG
-700 DVILNGASVVSNGT
+700 DFLLNGASIVTNGVGVMNLLPG
-714 ADFGIQE
+714 D
-721 GSNISISRSGNVL
+721 NISISRDGRTL
-734 TINGEGGGNIVYAG
+734 TISGEGGGNTVYAG
-748 TSIPSASIGEED
+748 TSTPSANLGAED

-778 FEGLSSGSHI
+778 FEGKSSGSHV
-788 TSLSDFVRQ
+788 TSLSDFTRTS
-797 ARDKFSFVI
+797 RNEFSFVI
-806 SGNPDSHG
+806 SGNPDSSG
-814 NGETGTFTL
+814 NGEMGTFTL

-841 SGATFPYSYSEGI
+841 SGATFPYSYSEGL
-854 DICGAYIAHPHNT
+854 DICGNYIAHPHNT

-888 FAIRDNTNF
+888 FAIKDNTNF

-913 IEEIYGKISGKW
+913 IDEIYGKISGKW
-925 EKYEGGESYE
+925 EKYEGGESYT
-935 AGDNV
+935 AGSNID
-940 SIVNNVISATDT
+940 ITNNVISGAYQAFTGTDGT
-952 DEISELQDVEL
+952 DDGASGLVPAPTSADANKVLGANGQWVEQSGGSL
-963 TDLADGEI
+963 LI
-971 LKYDATAEKW
+971 Q
-981 INAEESGQSAYIVN
+981 NAEI
-995 AVKYSTDEQVIGT
+995 YSEDEKQVGV
-1008 WIDGKPLYSKII
+1008 WIDNKPLYQRTYTLSSEITVTNTWDWTSLGI
-1020 IGNSTDSTGNSD
+1020 SAGNIGFYVRAVAQNTAGTQWCVNCATISGNIALSTGRNND
-1032 TQLSLASLNIDTMLP
+1032 TI
-1047 IEGTYNR
+1047 G
-1054 VEGTLVLTYQF
+1054 
-1065 EATETPVT
+1065 
-1073 NNYWGFVKYNDNNGN
+1073 VKY
-1088 GRLEYRIKL
+1088 LTIW
-1097 NHGSTNKQIFY
+1097 
-1108 IRYTKTTD
+1108 YTKTTD

-1148 LYQKTVIS
+1148 LYEKGVIITGLGSSQGYTDFPLNISNAEIKTVEGCYWLPNG
-1156 TTTPSQ
+1156 TTRQ
-1162 NNWTTIQLDLPT
+1162 FGNYLITTAGTADNGY
-1174 DAVVSKYEAYYR
+1174 AVQAQAV
-1186 RSPNRTD
+1186 
-1193 FIPQYNPTSSNEWL
+1193 
-1207 FGTLSNNNFVYKVG
+1207 NNNTVRITYCTDRSKLTGFVRVR
-1221 SPYVANFLETYIT
+1221 
-1234 VWYTKTTD
+1234 YTKTTD
-1242 VAGSG
+1242 TAGSG
-1247 EYNTLGIPN
+1247 SYNTLGVPT
-1256 VHYDGNEKVIGTWF
+1256 VHYSTDEQVIGTWM
-1270 GETLYEQVYTISSLP
+1270 GETLYQKCVATGGSVPSGATLVERTAMASTGYDTIK
-1285 NNTTTSYNPNI
+1285 YI
-1296 SNFKEWVCADCKGE
+1296 
-1310 IIFQSGNKSVLPYLH
+1310 KS
-1325 STDTTAYVTL
+1325 
-1335 QYNTDGTI
+1335 
-1343 QITTKSNMTTAKAKI
+1343 
-1358 ILHYTKTS
+1358 

>member
-165 GEILYSNYDYMVKS
+165 GEILYSNYDYMVKN

-228 VDSPKISDYPII
+228 VDSPKISDYPVI
-240 HHRFMQAPYN
+240 HHRFMQAPYS

-257 SASATAQQTRT
+257 SATATAQQTRT
-268 SLAAIS
+268 SLSAIS
-274 TAASTLSQGVDISS
+274 TQTTTLSQGVDNSS

-320 ATAKTISDAMA
+320 AAAKTISDAMA

-361 SQYVKIGKTWRY
+361 SQYIKIGKTWRY
-373 FGANGN
+373 FGSNGN

-435 EEDESGDSN
+435 EEDESGDSD
-444 YAWNGSGTAE
+444 YAWNGSGTSE
-454 DPWWFGESST
+454 DPWWFGESSS

-476 KYYFFDEYGY
+476 TYYFFDEYGY

-514 EYAAYY
+514 EYAAFY

-533 YFDANGYVYDDNA
+533 YFDNDGYVYDDNA

-557 GMASLATTVSTQAT
+557 GMAALATTVSTQAT

-581 TSYAQSKF
+581 TAYAQSKF
-589 NSGVD
+589 DSGVD

-649 CVRDYNAEVVIGSPS
+649 VIRDYNSEV
-664 KTVSDVLGNAGG
+664 VLGNAAATVASIVGNANG
-676 TPVAGGFDTSAM
+676 QAVAGGFDTSA
-688 EAQIE
+688 IE
-693 ALQDKVG
+693 SQLDSLQNKMG
-700 DVILNGASVVSNGT
+700 DFLLNGASVVTNGV
-714 ADFGIQE
+714 GQLNLQSGE
-721 GSNISISRSGNVL
+721 NISISRDGRTL
-734 TINGEGGGNIVYAG
+734 TISGEGGGNTVYAG
-748 TSIPSASIGEED
+748 TSTPSASIGAED

-766 GVKTEDILAADR
+766 GVKTEDIFAADR
-778 FEGLSSGSHI
+778 FEGRSSGSHI

-797 ARDKFSFVI
+797 ARNKFSFVI

-823 DGLVVGNTYHIE
+823 DGLIVGNTYHIE

-841 SGATFPYSYSEGI
+841 SGATFPYSYGEGLT
-854 DICGAYIAHPHNT
+854 ICNLFIAHPKNT
-867 NLNHI
+867 DLNHV

-883 AIFKF
+883 AQFSF

-925 EKYEGGESYE
+925 EKYEGGESYT
-935 AGDNV
+935 AGSNID
-940 SIVNNVISATDT
+940 ITNNVISAPVMMGATSNANGASGTVPQPLIADKDKVLKGDGTWGLAGTEVEANPSGTATDT
-952 DEISELQDVEL
+952 LQTIDINGTIYQLIGSAGGISGYRETVLWENVNGLTIGNNGYEQLTLNDKLSCYDLVYVEVSPNDSNKNWRSSILVPISQLDITSTNYLGIFQTRPSGSYLPAISYIDDTHLKISEWTRNSPMVIYKVV
-963 TDLADGEI
+963 GI
-971 LKYDATAEKW
+971 GFG
-981 INAEESGQSAYIVN
+981 IN
-995 AVKYSTDEQVIGT
+995 YSTDEQVIGT
-1008 WIDGKPLYSKII
+1008 WLDGKPIYEKTFEITAQNIFNSATVINGLTIPDYKHII
-1020 IGNSTDSTGNSD
+1020 SCQAISTDYP
-1032 TQLSLASLNIDTMLP
+1032 QASPLMLYFNQGQWKAMA
-1047 IEGTYNR
+1047 IGGIN
-1054 VEGTLVLTYQF
+1054 VNKLVIQ
-1065 EATETPVT
+1065 
-1073 NNYWGFVKYNDNNGN
+1073 
-1088 GRLEYRIKL
+1088 
-1097 NHGSTNKQIFY
+1097 
-1108 IRYTKTTD
+1108 YTKTTD
-1116 TAGSGGYQA
+1116 
-1125 WGFSPIIYSTEER
+1125 
-1138 EVGVWTDNKP
+1138 
-1148 LYQKTVIS
+1148 
-1156 TTTPSQ
+1156 
-1162 NNWTTIQLDLPT
+1162 
-1174 DAVVSKYEAYYR
+1174 
-1186 RSPNRTD
+1186 
-1193 FIPQYNPTSSNEWL
+1193 
-1207 FGTLSNNNFVYKVG
+1207 
-1221 SPYVANFLETYIT
+1221 
-1234 VWYTKTTD
+1234 
-1242 VAGSG
+1242 
-1247 EYNTLGIPN
+1247 
-1256 VHYDGNEKVIGTWF
+1256 
-1270 GETLYEQVYTISSLP
+1270 
-1285 NNTTTSYNPNI
+1285 
-1296 SNFKEWVCADCKGE
+1296 
-1310 IIFQSGNKSVLPYLH
+1310 
-1325 STDTTAYVTL
+1325 
-1335 QYNTDGTI
+1335 
-1343 QITTKSNMTTAKAKI
+1343 
-1358 ILHYTKTS
+1358 

>member
-1 MISIYSQD
+1 MISIYSKD

-47 ERYKYIVEGAVV
+47 ERYKYIIEGAVV

-69 PVVKQRFRIYT
+69 PTTKQRFRIYT

-120 LIQAFTN
+120 QIQAFTN

-150 AIASGNS
+150 AIASGNA

-165 GEILYSNYDYMVKS
+165 GEILYSNYDFMVKS

-228 VDSPKISDYPII
+228 VDSPKISDYPVI
-240 HHRFMQAPYN
+240 HHRFMQAPYS

-257 SASATAQQTRT
+257 SATATAQQTRT
-268 SLAAIS
+268 SLSAIG
-274 TAASTLSQGVDISS
+274 TQATTLSQGVDISS

-298 ADIVAAVQ
+298 VDIVAAVQ

-320 ATAKTISDAMA
+320 AAAKTISDAMA

-361 SQYVKIGKTWRY
+361 SQYIKIGKTWRY

-435 EEDESGDSN
+435 EEDESGDSD

-454 DPWWFGESST
+454 DPWWFGESSS

-476 KYYFFDEYGY
+476 TYYFFDEYGY

-514 EYAAYY
+514 EYAAFY

-533 YFDANGYVYDDNA
+533 YFDNNGYVYDDNA

-581 TSYAQSKF
+581 TAYAQSKF

-649 CVRDYNAEVVIGSPS
+649 VIRDYNSEV
-664 KTVSDVLGNAGG
+664 VLGNAAATVASIVGNANG
-676 TPVAGGFDTSAM
+676 QAVAGGFDTSA
-688 EAQIE
+688 IE
-693 ALQDKVG
+693 SQLDSLRNKMG
-700 DVILNGASVVSNGT
+700 DFLLNGASVVTNGVGQLNLQ
-714 ADFGIQE
+714 AGDNI
-721 GSNISISRSGNVL
+721 NISRDGRTL
-734 TINGEGGGNIVYAG
+734 TISGEGGGQGLEYFVETEHSLYGNGISRQYFRYDRNYKFNGSVTFTNVEPKNAEYGTEHWHQIATNVDQNDLVGIRGARISVLSNSYADGIFIISKNQSHCTFTIKYYHAPWPDDTTLTGEDTYSYTSEHNVRYHMENVDNNVNNGACSDSFVFEGETYYIVTVAEYSNTWSTNDKNGLAHM
-748 TSIPSASIGEED
+748 PEED
-760 DLYLQL
+760 GYLRRGTYQTLGEWGLAVMQAYKTGNNLYN
-766 GVKTEDILAADR
+766 GMCRTRDDGLAFFAGGTDANGTDAPIKIYSDGHS
-778 FEGLSSGSHI
+778 EGL
-788 TSLSDFVRQ
+788 
-797 ARDKFSFVI
+797 
-806 SGNPDSHG
+806 
-814 NGETGTFTL
+814 GT
-823 DGLVVGNTYHIE
+823 
-835 YDVQYN
+835 QYV
-841 SGATFPYSYSEGI
+841 
-854 DICGAYIAHPHNT
+854 
-867 NLNHI
+867 
-872 SGDFTYTSNGT
+872 
-883 AIFKF
+883 
-888 FAIRDNTNF
+888 
-897 TCTITNLTITG
+897 
-908 NFYDG
+908 
-913 IEEIYGKISGKW
+913 
-925 EKYEGGESYE
+925 
-935 AGDNV
+935 AGDNINIEGNTINGAYSAFSGTDGLTDGAAGLV
-940 SIVNNVISATDT
+940 PAPTASDINKVLKGDGTWSNVVGTSPLAWRELDETTYNNLTT
-952 DEISELQDVEL
+952 DEKNNGTVYFITDGQNTAEGKTYIWISE
-963 TDLADGEI
+963 TDYNNLSQ
-971 LKYDATAEKW
+971 AEKE
-981 INAEESGQSAYIVN
+981 N
-995 AVKYSTDEQVIGT
+995 
-1008 WIDGKPLYSKII
+1008 
-1020 IGNSTDSTGNSD
+1020 
-1032 TQLSLASLNIDTMLP
+1032 NIP
-1047 IEGTYNR
+1047 YFIYN
-1054 VEGTLVLTYQF
+1054 
-1065 EATETPVT
+1065 
-1073 NNYWGFVKYNDNNGN
+1073 N
-1088 GRLEYRIKL
+1088 
-1097 NHGSTNKQIFY
+1097 
-1108 IRYTKTTD
+1108 
-1116 TAGSGGYQA
+1116 
-1125 WGFSPIIYSTEER
+1125 
-1138 EVGVWTDNKP
+1138 
-1148 LYQKTVIS
+1148 
-1156 TTTPSQ
+1156 
-1162 NNWTTIQLDLPT
+1162 
-1174 DAVVSKYEAYYR
+1174 
-1186 RSPNRTD
+1186 
-1193 FIPQYNPTSSNEWL
+1193 
-1207 FGTLSNNNFVYKVG
+1207 
-1221 SPYVANFLETYIT
+1221 
-1234 VWYTKTTD
+1234 
-1242 VAGSG
+1242 
-1247 EYNTLGIPN
+1247 
-1256 VHYDGNEKVIGTWF
+1256 
-1270 GETLYEQVYTISSLP
+1270 
-1285 NNTTTSYNPNI
+1285 
-1296 SNFKEWVCADCKGE
+1296 
-1310 IIFQSGNKSVLPYLH
+1310 
-1325 STDTTAYVTL
+1325 
-1335 QYNTDGTI
+1335 
-1343 QITTKSNMTTAKAKI
+1343 
-1358 ILHYTKTS
+1358 

>member
-1 MISIYSQD
+1 MICIYSQN

-23 TRCDL
+23 TKCDL
-28 SLTINGAWQLT
+28 ALTINGAWQLT
-39 LEHPYDQE
+39 LEHPYDPE
-47 ERYKYIVEGAVV
+47 ERYKYIIEGAVI

-69 PVVKQRFRIYT
+69 PTIKQRFRIYT

-88 TAIGF
+88 TAIAF

-165 GEILYSNYDYMVKS
+165 GEILYSNYDFMVKS

-274 TAASTLSQGVDISS
+274 TAATTLSQGVDISS

-320 ATAKTISDAMA
+320 AAAKTIADAMA

-336 AQPEWDWMGSYEA
+336 TQPEWDWMGSYEA

-384 DSSNEWDWYQNTEE
+384 DSSNEWDWFQNTEE

-435 EEDESGDSN
+435 EEDESGDSD

-454 DPWWFGESST
+454 DPWWFGESSS

-476 KYYFFDEYGY
+476 TYYFFDEYGY
-486 YDGSTKFDDYQWDWV
+486 YDGSTKFEDYQWDWV

-514 EYAAYY
+514 EYAAFY
-520 LVNQWCKIDGSWY
+520 LTNQWCKIDGSWY
-533 YFDANGYVYDDNA
+533 YFDNDGYVYDDNA

-557 GMASLATTVSTQAT
+557 GMTSLATTVSTQAT

-649 CVRDYNAEVVIGSPS
+649 VIRDYNSEV
-664 KTVSDVLGNAGG
+664 VLGNAAATVASIVGNANG
-676 TPVAGGFDTSAM
+676 QAVAGGFDTSA
-688 EAQIE
+688 IE
-693 ALQDKVG
+693 SQLDSLQNKMG
-700 DVILNGASVVSNGT
+700 DFLVNGASVVTNGVGQLNLL
-714 ADFGIQE
+714 AGE
-721 GSNISISRSGNVL
+721 NISISRDGRTL
-734 TINGEGGGNIVYAG
+734 TISGEGGGGSNIYYG
-748 TSIPSASIGEED
+748 TEEPSASLGVD
-760 DLYLQL
+760 RDLYCKL
-766 GVKTEDILAADR
+766 GDLPTYILDSVDYSTLNHNAVTKLAYN
-778 FEGLSSGSHI
+778 E
-788 TSLSDFVRQ
+788 
-797 ARDKFSFVI
+797 FSCDI
-806 SGNPDSHG
+806 SGTMFAGGFYEDKQY
-814 NGETGTFTL
+814 FIL
-823 DGLVVGNTYHIE
+823 DGLIEGNTYTLTVRATLTAGTIHHYSTGELSSNYFAISNDATGE
-835 YDVQYN
+835 HDRLLFALDETFNVEQVKT
-841 SGATFPYSYSEGI
+841 ATFVAGS
-854 DICGAYIAHPHNT
+854 
-867 NLNHI
+867 
-872 SGDFTYTSNGT
+872 SNVLVF
-883 AIFKF
+883 AF
-888 FAIRDNTNF
+888 FAMLDGRYAELQADSIK
-897 TCTITNLTITG
+897 IEG
-908 NFYDG
+908 NFRKIVKIYDKVG
-913 IEEIYGKISGKW
+913 TGWVDYESEET
-925 EKYEGGESYE
+925 YE
-935 AGDNV
+935 AGANIQINGNVISATDTTYTAGDNIT
-940 SIVNNVISATDT
+940 IVNNVISATKR
-952 DEISELQDVEL
+952 EVFGLAWKQL
-963 TDLADGEI
+963 TPTQYENLS
-971 LKYDATAEKW
+971 TAEK
-981 INAEESGQSAYIVN
+981 NN
-995 AVKYSTDEQVIGT
+995 GT
-1008 WIDGKPLYSKII
+1008 VYFVSE
-1020 IGNSTDSTGNSD
+1020 NSTGAEGKNIIEI
-1032 TQLSLASLNIDTMLP
+1032 TQSEYDQ
-1047 IEGTYNR
+1047 
-1054 VEGTLVLTYQF
+1054 LTPA
-1065 EATETPVT
+1065 EK
-1073 NNYWGFVKYNDNNGN
+1073 NNDVPY
-1088 GRLEYRIKL
+1088 
-1097 NHGSTNKQIFY
+1097 
-1108 IRYTKTTD
+1108 
-1116 TAGSGGYQA
+1116 
-1125 WGFSPIIYSTEER
+1125 
-1138 EVGVWTDNKP
+1138 
-1148 LYQKTVIS
+1148 
-1156 TTTPSQ
+1156 
-1162 NNWTTIQLDLPT
+1162 
-1174 DAVVSKYEAYYR
+1174 
-1186 RSPNRTD
+1186 
-1193 FIPQYNPTSSNEWL
+1193 
-1207 FGTLSNNNFVYKVG
+1207 FVY
-1221 SPYVANFLETYIT
+1221 
-1234 VWYTKTTD
+1234 
-1242 VAGSG
+1242 
-1247 EYNTLGIPN
+1247 
-1256 VHYDGNEKVIGTWF
+1256 
-1270 GETLYEQVYTISSLP
+1270 
-1285 NNTTTSYNPNI
+1285 
-1296 SNFKEWVCADCKGE
+1296 
-1310 IIFQSGNKSVLPYLH
+1310 
-1325 STDTTAYVTL
+1325 
-1335 QYNTDGTI
+1335 
-1343 QITTKSNMTTAKAKI
+1343 
-1358 ILHYTKTS
+1358 

>member
-23 TRCDL
+23 TRCEL
-28 SLTINGAWQLT
+28 SLTINGAWQFT

-93 PIAMESTYDAPID
+93 PIAMEATYDAPID

-120 LIQAFTN
+120 QIQAFTN

-150 AIASGNS
+150 AIASGNA

-165 GEILYSNYDYMVKS
+165 GEILYSNYDFMVKN

-193 GRNLTN
+193 GRNLTD

-228 VDSPKISDYPII
+228 VDSPKIDDYPII
-240 HHRFMQAPYN
+240 HHRFMSAPYN

-268 SLAAIS
+268 SLTAIS
-274 TAASTLSQGVDISS
+274 TTATTLSQGVDILS

-320 ATAKTISDAMA
+320 AAAKTISDAMA

-336 AQPEWDWMGSYEA
+336 AQPEWDWMGSYES

-361 SQYVKIGKTWRY
+361 SQYIKIGKTWRY

-384 DSSNEWDWYQNTEE
+384 DSSNEWDWHQSTEA

-407 RYYAHNEYVFI
+407 RYFAHNEYVFI

-435 EEDESGDSN
+435 EEDESGDSK

-454 DPWWFGESST
+454 DPWWFGESSS

-514 EYAAYY
+514 EFAAYY
-520 LVNQWCKIDGSWY
+520 LKNQWCKIDGSWY

-557 GMASLATTVSTQAT
+557 GMAALATTVSTQAT

-649 CVRDYNAEVVIGSPS
+649 VIRDYNSEV
-664 KTVSDVLGNAGG
+664 VLGNAAATVASIVGNANG
-676 TPVAGGFDTSAM
+676 QAVAGGFDTSA
-688 EAQIE
+688 IE
-693 ALQDKVG
+693 SQLNSLQNKMG
-700 DVILNGASVVSNGT
+700 DFLVNGASVVTNGVGQLNLQ
-714 ADFGIQE
+714 AGE
-721 GSNISISRSGNVL
+721 NISISRDGRTL
-734 TINGEGGGNIVYAG
+734 TISGEGGSNIYYGTEEPAASLGVERDLYCRIASGYQTISKEKYSIWNEVSKTGDSGGYDIVIGG
-748 TSIPSASIGEED
+748 TSGTSANEFIAYKID
-760 DLYLQL
+760 
-766 GVKTEDILAADR
+766 
-778 FEGLSSGSHI
+778 GLERGRKYQFNFKAQFSTGTTFYTGYVDGQGNPVAQSAVGAV
-788 TSLSDFVRQ
+788 F
-797 ARDKFSFVI
+797 KSFV
-806 SGNPDSHG
+806 GEPDYVFVKGLPSDYNAEENYQSFYRDTSEHEYTNSFVADKEIMYLLFEF
-814 NGETGTFTL
+814 NGVVDGTYRT
-823 DGLVVGNTYHIE
+823 
-835 YDVQYN
+835 
-841 SGATFPYSYSEGI
+841 
-854 DICGAYIAHPHNT
+854 
-867 NLNHI
+867 
-872 SGDFTYTSNGT
+872 
-883 AIFKF
+883 
-888 FAIRDNTNF
+888 
-897 TCTITNLTITG
+897 LTISDLSI
-908 NFYDG
+908 YG
-913 IEEIYGKISGKW
+913 IGFIEIYEKTNQGW
-925 EKYEGGESYE
+925 LKYEGGGGETYDDFVGTDGTADGAHGLVPQPLTTDAGKILGANGQWIDKGAQILSGTSEPTSNDGNNGDLYIETIAASSQYRELWTGSISTNAWREPKLIPNVNPSLYSSLKLYGKYNGNVNINGYEINENNYDSFE
-935 AGDNV
+935 AGTTYGYTDIYFYIIPN
-940 SIVNNVISATDT
+940 TDT
-952 DEISELQDVEL
+952 RYWIGVSDNRTKL
-963 TDLADGEI
+963 TL
-971 LKYDATAEKW
+971 W
-981 INAEESGQSAYIVN
+981 V
-995 AVKYSTDEQVIGT
+995 
-1008 WIDGKPLYSKII
+1008 
-1020 IGNSTDSTGNSD
+1020 STGF
-1032 TQLSLASLNIDTMLP
+1032 TAQITK
-1047 IEGTYNR
+1047 
-1054 VEGTLVLTYQF
+1054 VEGVLLNAISY
-1065 EATETPVT
+1065 
-1073 NNYWGFVKYNDNNGN
+1073 
-1088 GRLEYRIKL
+1088 IKD
-1097 NHGSTNKQIFY
+1097 IFL
-1108 IRYTKTTD
+1108 K
-1116 TAGSGGYQA
+1116 
-1125 WGFSPIIYSTEER
+1125 EN
-1138 EVGVWTDNKP
+1138 GVWT
-1148 LYQKTVIS
+1148 
-1156 TTTPSQ
+1156 
-1162 NNWTTIQLDLPT
+1162 
-1174 DAVVSKYEAYYR
+1174 
-1186 RSPNRTD
+1186 
-1193 FIPQYNPTSSNEWL
+1193 
-1207 FGTLSNNNFVYKVG
+1207 
-1221 SPYVANFLETYIT
+1221 
-1234 VWYTKTTD
+1234 
-1242 VAGSG
+1242 
-1247 EYNTLGIPN
+1247 
-1256 VHYDGNEKVIGTWF
+1256 
-1270 GETLYEQVYTISSLP
+1270 
-1285 NNTTTSYNPNI
+1285 
-1296 SNFKEWVCADCKGE
+1296 GE
-1310 IIFQSGNKSVLPYLH
+1310 IGEIYSDEEQMCGLWRDGSLLYKKLVPTGGSEPSGATLVERTAMASTGYDTIKYIKS
-1325 STDTTAYVTL
+1325 
-1335 QYNTDGTI
+1335 
-1343 QITTKSNMTTAKAKI
+1343 
-1358 ILHYTKTS
+1358 